1 MIEPP
6 SMERQ
11 PSQSDLVGIV
21 ADLKQLSRG
30 LGFDLLGIAPARII
44 RAQFLRD
51 WIAQGRHGDMNFLAD
66 RIDERLN
73 PTQILPGAQTAICVA
88 MNYNT
93 CTPSAVDPSGN
104 STGQLAKYARGQDYH
119 ELIKHKLYA
128 IADWLRD
135 KVPGAQT
142 KCGVDTAPI
151 AERDLSAQAGVGW
164 VGKNTCIINESIGS
178 WLFLGTVLTTLPLP
192 TDAPAV
198 DRCGTCT
205 RCIDACPTRAI
216 TPYQLDARR
225 CISYLTIEH
234 PGEISEVLQEQ
245 MGDWLF
251 GCDICQTVCPWNGR
265 APVTELLELQ
275 PRVPARINAREIL
288 KWQKEDFDKTF
299 RRTAVKRIRLPI
311 LQRNAAIVARNSER
325 HSQAQRS
332 RVQTDS

>member
-1 MIEPP
+1 M
-6 SMERQ
+6 
-11 PSQSDLVGIV
+11 
-21 ADLKQLSRG
+21 ARG
-30 LGFDLLGIAPARII
+30 LGFDLVGIAPASIA
-44 RAQFLRD
+44 RAQFMRE
-51 WIAQGRHGDMNFLAD
+51 WIAQGRHGDMTFLAD
-66 RIDERLN
+66 RIDERLD

-93 CTPSAVDPSGN
+93 ETPSAVRTDSLTTTSDSSG
-104 STGQLAKYARGQDYH
+104 QIAQYARGEDYH

-128 IADWLRD
+128 IADWLREN
-135 KVPGAQT
+135 VPGAQT

-164 VGKNTCIINESIGS
+164 VGKNTCIINERIGS

-192 TDAPAV
+192 TDSPAV

-234 PGEISEVLQEQ
+234 SREIPEELQAQ

-311 LQRNAAIVARNSER
+311 LQRNAAIVVRNSDR
-325 HSQAQRS
+325 HSQQ
-332 RVQTDS
+332 